1 MPSKVKTQACPE
13 CGGEMRYRSHAD
25 VLQYRGHR
33 KTIQTL
39 GWWCMKCG
47 EAILTGQPLV
57 RHERA
62 FQELKA
68 SVDGVLGPRDVTK
81 VREALGLSQRSAGE
95 MLGGGPRAFQKYE
108 AGTQAVSVP
117 MANLLRLL
125 ANDPRRLDEL
135 VTATRRERKK
145 KSA

>member
-1 MPSKVKTQACPE
+1 MPSKLKTQACPE
-13 CGGEMRYRSHAD
+13 CGGQMRYARHAD
-25 VLQYRGHR
+25 VLEYRGHR

-39 GWWCMKCG
+39 GWWCTKCG

-57 RHERA
+57 RRERA
-62 FQELKA
+62 YQALKA
-68 SVDGVLGPRDVTK
+68 SVDGVLGPREVTK

-125 ANDPRRLDEL
+125 ANDPGRLREL
-135 VTATRRERKK
+135 VSGTRSERKK
-145 KSA
+145 AAS